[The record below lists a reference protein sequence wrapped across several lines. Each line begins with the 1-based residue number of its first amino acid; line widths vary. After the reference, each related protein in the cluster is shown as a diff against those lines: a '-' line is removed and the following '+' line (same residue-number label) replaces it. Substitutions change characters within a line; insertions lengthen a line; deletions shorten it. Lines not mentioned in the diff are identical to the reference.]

1 MRKEIGEALLIQIDK
16 KVDGIDG
23 KVDGVDAKLDDLL
36 EHKKKEILEGM
47 YIDTT
52 SSFIS
57 INLFKQSWR
66 RN

>member
-16 KVDGIDG
+16 KVDG
-23 KVDGVDAKLDDLL
+23 VDAKLDDLL
-36 EHKKKEILEGM
+36 EHKKKINREGM

-57 INLFKQSWR
+57 VNLFKQS
-66 RN
+66 

>member
-1 MRKEIGEALLIQIDK
+1 M
-16 KVDGIDG
+16 DGIDG